1 MKVKVGYITSWR
13 KAIFFALILFLLLFG
28 FARSISF
35 SLIGPGVITNVVSL
49 LAFLVGGVAFA
60 YVCFGGRSRFEGEGQ
75 IDIKDGK
82 VSYHDKKRHFDVR
95 LKDIKKID
103 IQPLMFRKQGGNTL
117 AYQVIVATNKKT
129 YYIESEFVADQTY
142 DQVDLYKLYLY
153 LQEKNNER

>member
-13 KAIFFALILFLLLFG
+13 KVIFFTLILFLLLFG
-28 FARSISF
+28 FARSICL
-35 SLIGPGVITNVVSL
+35 SLMGTGLITNVISL
-49 LAFLVGGVAFA
+49 LAFLIGGAAFA
-60 YVCFGGRSRFEGEGQ
+60 YICLGGRSRFEGEGQ

-82 VSYHDKKRHFDVR
+82 VFYNDKKRHFDMQ
-95 LKDIKKID
+95 LKNINKID

-129 YYIESEFVADQTY
+129 YYIESEFVTDQTY

-153 LQEKNNER
+153 LQEKSNER